1 MMSKLNLYYATNRRH
16 SGNNRWNP
24 DCYGDDFSSDGTEN
38 LRFGKL
44 TLEADENEIRKC
56 LKEETKMGKG
66 DGEGLAEYLS
76 GLANEN
82 GAMKISA
89 FEENITKTK
98 SSEQNPPNAT
108 RYGSLTMFEEIQK
121 IMKKSHDVLIFI
133 HGFNV
138 AWNDAVGSALAL
150 QEMLNSDDANKST
163 LVVLFSW
170 PSDGR
175 LLFSSD
181 GRSLSAYISDRK
193 DAYESGCAVGRGIL
207 KLRDFLCRLR
217 HNGVERCNG
226 EFHLLCHSM
235 GNYVLQST
243 VEKIA
248 QFSNGSVLPC
258 IFDHIFMCAPDVDDN
273 VLGPDGALAC
283 LHKITRNVTVYFN
296 TEDSAFKLQGDRL
309 GATGFDCPS
318 RVHSKTKIHQVDCS
332 PIVKGWVE
340 HSYYLN
346 GQVNKD
352 IRDSI
357 AGEHQSGR
365 SYRKSHS
372 GTCNTWIMDK
382 TSLPKKTRSR
392 RRRQERPAP

>member
-1 MMSKLNLYYATNRRH
+1 MSKLNLYYATNRRH
-16 SGNNRWNP
+16 SGNRWNP
-24 DCYGDDFSSDGTEN
+24 EDYGTDFSSDGMEN

-44 TLEADENEIRKC
+44 TLEADENKIITYLEKQ
-56 LKEETKMGKG
+56 TVMGKG

-133 HGFNV
+133 HGFKV
-138 AWNDAVGSALAL
+138 KWNDAVGSALAL
-150 QEMLNSDDANKST
+150 QEMLNSDSTMPSSDPTRANKST

-170 PSDGR
+170 PSDGH
-175 LLFSSD
+175 LFFSSD
-181 GRSLSAYISDRK
+181 RRFFLVYRSDRQE
-193 DAYESGCAVGRGIL
+193 AYESGCAVGRGIL
-207 KLRDFLCRLR
+207 KLKDFLCGLR
-217 HNGVERCNG
+217 HNGAELCNQ

-248 QFSNGSVLPC
+248 QFSNGSDLSC
-258 IFDHIFMCAPDVDDN
+258 IFDHVFMCAPDVDDD
-273 VLGPDGALAC
+273 VLEPGGPLDR
-283 LHKITRNVTVYFN
+283 LHKITHNVTVYFN
-296 TEDSAFKLQGDRL
+296 TGDRALLGSDYTKGNPDRL
-309 GATGFDCPS
+309 GTTGFARPS
-318 RVHSKTKIHQVDCS
+318 HVHLKIRQVDCS
-332 PIVKGWVE
+332 PIIEGGFE

-357 AGEHQSGR
+357 AGKPQSGR
-365 SYRKSHS
+365 PYRT
-372 GTCNTWIMDK
+372 GAGNTWIMDK
-382 TSLPKKTRSR
+382 TKN
-392 RRRQERPAP
+392 